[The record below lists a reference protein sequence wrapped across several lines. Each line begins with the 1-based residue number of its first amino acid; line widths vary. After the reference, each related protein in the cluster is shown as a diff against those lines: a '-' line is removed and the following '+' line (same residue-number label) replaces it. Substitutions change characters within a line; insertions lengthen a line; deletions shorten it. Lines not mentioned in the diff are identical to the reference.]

1 MNGMEDEPL
10 LLVEQTLALCPPG
23 IFQCI
28 PSDDGTGDND
38 DHSHLKVRTSLL
50 YPGGGPVDVHV
61 RADPREGYIVTDR
74 GSTMNMLG
82 RQLSTNT
89 GNASQWK
96 IIAGNICRGLDVH
109 LQGREWTVPARRPE
123 DVGNAAMLLAQ
134 AQLRTAIITS
144 IFKITNSSD

>member
-1 MNGMEDEPL
+1 MNDGPL
-10 LLVEQTLALCPPG
+10 QLVEQTLALCPPG

-28 PSDDGTGDND
+28 PSDDGTNDD

-61 RADPREGYIVTDR
+61 RTDPREGYVVTDR

-82 RQLSTNT
+82 RQLSTDT
-89 GNASQWK
+89 GNTSQWK

-123 DVGNAAMLLAQ
+123 DVGSAAMLLAQ
-134 AQLRTAIITS
+134 AQLRTAIIAS